1 MSGAYL
7 GQLRNQGIDPKFVCT
22 ASSSSDAEIRFI
34 CFECRNI
41 PRKLFSHKYNV
52 KSYSDQPPVE
62 TGRICEKF
70 LCESCAIDKRNGKCG
85 LEGCEFRIIRSG
97 LKQLDHLKH
106 LKFKCPFWKCE
117 AILTFEGFCV
127 HSAEGCHS
135 KGHRENAQNGT
146 SSISTDSSLDTYKAE
161 SNYNNN
167 YQLQSFEIDE
177 GTKKVR
183 AMPARPPVTKI
194 DHENLEESIRRLR
207 TQDTFHDRTRE
218 NEENRKETYNAVIP
232 PPGRQS
238 LVDRQMH
245 YKKPQRGYENSND
258 LSRQFLQYSQD
269 SVPEVSGHPKEKH
282 RLMKNDIH
290 RQNIPLPT
298 PTHTPDGFPIPP
310 DIDVPPNA
318 HLVQRLPTE
327 RARPSG
333 EEIIVNLTEEK
344 QALEHKLLEERK
356 EWRTEQRRLKNKI
369 TVLEKL
375 STDFKGSDEGLGKVV
390 RDLQAELAQVERE
403 KETAKSK
410 CKRLE
415 RVMEKIVG
423 DMTKH
428 AQNAHSQAGNL
439 ELTMNKILHAI
450 DYNSK

>member
-1 MSGAYL
+1 MW
-7 GQLRNQGIDPKFVCT
+7 
-22 ASSSSDAEIRFI
+22 
-34 CFECRNI
+34 
-41 PRKLFSHKYNV
+41 
-52 KSYSDQPPVE
+52 
-62 TGRICEKF
+62 TGR
-70 LCESCAIDKRNGKCG
+70 LR
-85 LEGCEFRIIRSG
+85 
-97 LKQLDHLKH
+97 
-106 LKFKCPFWKCE
+106 WKCE

-269 SVPEVSGHPKEKH
+269 SVPEVSGHPKEK
-282 RLMKNDIH
+282 
-290 RQNIPLPT
+290 
-298 PTHTPDGFPIPP
+298 
-310 DIDVPPNA
+310 
-318 HLVQRLPTE
+318 
-327 RARPSG
+327 ARPSG

-439 ELTMNKILHAI
+439 ELTMNKILHAV